1 MSLTP
6 TRRTVLKSGAAAA
19 GAAAALGTSG
29 SLLTDLVRMPRAYGA
44 PPTGRLVVL
53 FLRGAQDG
61 LSAVVPYTET
71 AYYDAR
77 PTIAVPADQVLDLDG
92 QFGFHP
98 TMAQLHTLYQA
109 NRLAVVVG
117 AANLAGNRSHFTAQ
131 DLWEWGA
138 VSAPPDGSGWLGR
151 YLEDSSVGGESDFR
165 GITLGSNVTK
175 SLQGYPALGIAAIT
189 EFGLGGQSGTT
200 AGLEGL
206 VRDQYGGGATIEA
219 TGVRA
224 LDAAASVGG
233 LSGSTAN
240 NAITRAFADI
250 AVLLEANLGTEV
262 VTVDISGW
270 DTHNDM
276 GTIATGRMRTLLAAL
291 DGYLGTFQADLDA
304 RGLTDVTTVVMTEFG
319 RRVAENGTG
328 GTDHGWGSVMMAFG
342 NAINGGAVYGDWP
355 GLAPGV
361 IGARGDVL
369 PTTDFRNVLG
379 DLARD
384 VLGVGDPSSLFP
396 GHTYTPVGISS

>member
-138 VSAPPDGSGWLGR
+138 VSAPPDGSGWRGR
-151 YLEDSSVGGESDFR
+151 DHRSNRRARARR
-165 GITLGSNVTK
+165 GRQCRRPVRVDRE
-175 SLQGYPALGIAAIT
+175 QRHHPRVRRHRRPARS
-189 EFGLGGQSGTT
+189 QP
-200 AGLEGL
+200 
-206 VRDQYGGGATIEA
+206 RH
-219 TGVRA
+219 R
-224 LDAAASVGG
+224 
-233 LSGSTAN
+233 
-240 NAITRAFADI
+240 
-250 AVLLEANLGTEV
+250 
-262 VTVDISGW
+262 
-270 DTHNDM
+270 
-276 GTIATGRMRTLLAAL
+276 GRH
-291 DGYLGTFQADLDA
+291 
-304 RGLTDVTTVVMTEFG
+304 
-319 RRVAENGTG
+319 RR
-328 GTDHGWGSVMMAFG
+328 H
-342 NAINGGAVYGDWP
+342 
-355 GLAPGV
+355 L
-361 IGARGDVL
+361 R
-369 PTTDFRNVLG
+369 
-379 DLARD
+379 
-384 VLGVGDPSSLFP
+384 
-396 GHTYTPVGISS
+396 